1 MEDAALCA
9 PDISKGISVF
19 AVFDGHG
26 SNEVA
31 DFTKEYFVSVL
42 KGT

>member
-1 MEDAALCA
+1 MEDAGLCA
-9 PDISKGISVF
+9 PDIAKGISLF

-31 DFTKEYFVSVL
+31 DFSKEHFISVL
-42 KGT
+42 KST